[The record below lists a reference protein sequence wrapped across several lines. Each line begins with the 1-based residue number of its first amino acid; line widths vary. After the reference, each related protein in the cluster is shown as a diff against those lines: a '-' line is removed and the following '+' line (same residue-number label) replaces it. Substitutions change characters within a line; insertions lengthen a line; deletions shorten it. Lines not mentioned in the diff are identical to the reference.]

1 MMSMSYQLD
10 KANSVIE
17 VRIDRP
23 LPVEEQQK
31 ILPKIVSAAT
41 DNGFSKWLIILT
53 TTEMQDTN
61 QARLFTEF
69 AFDHLKLYISRLAVV
84 CDPSMRSRV
93 REVTA
98 PIANQEK
105 PVGIFSSE
113 EEARAWLTD

>member
-1 MMSMSYQLD
+1 MSMSYQLD
-10 KANSVIE
+10 KGNSVVE

-69 AFDHLKLYISRLAVV
+69 VLDHLKLYISKLAVV
-84 CDPSMRSRV
+84 CDATMRSRV
-93 REVTA
+93 REVVE
-98 PIANQEK
+98 PIENQEK

-113 EEARAWLTD
+113 VEARAWLQE